1 MPVRELIQDTLPK
14 LLNKLTDLFAPN
26 ELAYLSIQGK
36 NEIQIRDKVAWHLQ
50 VAIDSDQDCQGNYVV
65 CHEWGPE
72 KGRSKVDLAVLD
84 NQGKPIVLFEFK
96 SHYLL
101 NNEKYMYAEFVKDS
115 NKMYQFCNGNSDIH
129 MYFIFLQNVP
139 SPIQRPVGG
148 VLQYVMPTSYAGR
161 LDNLTQAY
169 VYTGT
174 NAHQIQ
180 TQIQT
185 IWSGFGSYN
194 STNFPNPY
202 SKKKNLSGLHFFAPQ
217 SNSIPQFNISQ
228 LQNIGNSYGCPCY
241 IAPFIWGPY
250 TCNTLDKPYTFK
262 L

>member
-1 MPVRELIQDTLPK
+1 MPVRGLIQNTLPN
-14 LLNKLTDLFAPN
+14 LLNKLTSLFAPN

-50 VAIDSDQDCQGNYVV
+50 VAIDNHFGQGNYVV

-84 NQGKPIVLFEFK
+84 NQGKPIVLLEFK

-115 NKMYQFCNGNSDIH
+115 NKMYQFCNGNPNIH

-148 VLQYVMPTSYAGR
+148 VLKYVMPTSYTSR
-161 LDNLTQAY
+161 LNKLKQAY
-169 VYTGT
+169 VYPGA
-174 NAHQIQ
+174 NNRIQ
-180 TQIQT
+180 QHIQG
-185 IWSGFGSYN
+185 IWNDFYDYN
-194 STNFPNPY
+194 QNKFTSAM
-202 SKKKNLSGLHFFAPQ
+202 KRDLKGRHFFKPQ

-250 TCNTLDKPYTFK
+250 TCNTLNNQHTF
-262 L
+262 

>member
-1 MPVRELIQDTLPK
+1 MPVRGLIQNTLPN
-14 LLNKLTDLFAPN
+14 LLNNLTSLFATN

-36 NEIQIRDKVAWHLQ
+36 NEIQIRDKVAWYLQ
-50 VAIDSDQDCQGNYVV
+50 VAIDNQFGQGNYVV
-65 CHEWGPE
+65 CHEWGPK

-115 NKMYQFCNGNSDIH
+115 NKMYQFCNGNPNIH

-148 VLQYVMPTSYAGR
+148 VLKYVMPTSYTSR
-161 LDNLTQAY
+161 LNKLKQAY
-169 VYTGT
+169 VYPGA
-174 NAHQIQ
+174 NNRIQ
-180 TQIQT
+180 QHIQG
-185 IWSGFGSYN
+185 IWNDFYVYN
-194 STNFPNPY
+194 QNKFTSAM
-202 SKKKNLSGLHFFAPQ
+202 KHDLKGRHFLAPQ
-217 SNSIPQFNISQ
+217 SNSVPSFTISQ

-241 IAPFIWGPY
+241 IAPFILGPY
-250 TCNTLDKPYTFK
+250 TCNTLNIQHTF
-262 L
+262 

>member
-1 MPVRELIQDTLPK
+1 MPVRGLIQNTLPN
-14 LLNKLTDLFAPN
+14 LLNKLTSLFAPN

-50 VAIDSDQDCQGNYVV
+50 VAIDNHFGQGNYVV

>member
-36 NEIQIRDKVAWHLQ
+36 NEIQIRDKVAWRLQ

-65 CHEWGPE
+65 CHEWGLE

-161 LDNLTQAY
+161 LNNLTQAY

-194 STNFPNPY
+194 PTNFPNPY

-217 SNSIPQFNISQ
+217 SNSVPQFNISQ

-241 IAPFIWGPY
+241 IAPFILGPY
-250 TCNTLDKPYTFK
+250 TCNTLKKQHTF
-262 L
+262 

>member
-1 MPVRELIQDTLPK
+1 MPVRGLIQNNWLPYI
-14 LLNKLTDLFAPN
+14 LNNLTNFFAPN

-36 NEIQIRDKVAWHLQ
+36 NEIQIRDKVAWYLQ
-50 VAIDSDQDCQGNYVV
+50 VAIDNQFGQGNYVV

-115 NKMYQFCNGNSDIH
+115 NKMYQFCNDNPNIH

-148 VLQYVMPTSYAGR
+148 VLKYVMPTSYTGR
-161 LDNLTQAY
+161 LNKLKQAY
-169 VYTGT
+169 VYPGA
-174 NAHQIQ
+174 NNRIQ
-180 TQIQT
+180 QHIQG
-185 IWSGFGSYN
+185 IWNDFYDYN
-194 STNFPNPY
+194 QNKFTSAM
-202 SKKKNLSGLHFFAPQ
+202 KRDLKGRHFFKPQ
-217 SNSIPQFNISQ
+217 SNSVPQFNISQ

-250 TCNTLDKPYTFK
+250 TCNTLDKQHTF
-262 L
+262 